1 MPPYRQTSLSNAQIR
16 FDVEVRKTFS
26 TKKTVKLLCFDL
38 CTAANELGHLV
49 SFSRWSIVFI
59 LSVGTVGCLRRT
71 SRLLHNLNES
81 KVGIEGE
88 WNENCLLITCRIDS
102 VTDRDGEELP
112 LSKILFDGYW
122 LCEWLALITKNHTKR
137 RIMVVAYLVTSNSSN
152 HHEFKKKKKPVRITS
167 VVMSTNS
174 VFSSKEISSKEKFFI
189 GNVRAIISFK
199 LTPTRRISRA
209 SEHHI
214 QHRRSILRDA
224 GSCAYCYW
232 PFWYIH
238 SSLHGHRS
246 RHRISWPCLRCRES
260 SSAGGL
266 ELSSFLKN
274 HTLHMK

>member
-1 MPPYRQTSLSNAQIR
+1 MVNCIYFECGHRRMPPQDI
-16 FDVEVRKTFS
+16 
-26 TKKTVKLLCFDL
+26 
-38 CTAANELGHLV
+38 
-49 SFSRWSIVFI
+49 SII
-59 LSVGTVGCLRRT
+59 T

-152 HHEFKKKKKPVRITS
+152 HHEFKKKKKPIRITS

-214 QHRRSILRDA
+214 QHRRSILRDVHTV
-224 GSCAYCYW
+224 
-232 PFWYIH
+232 IDH
-238 SSLHGHRS
+238 SDIFIPLYMDTAHAIGYLDLACDVGKAVQLVV
-246 RHRISWPCLRCRES
+246 W
-260 SSAGGL
+260 
-266 ELSSFLKN
+266 N
-274 HTLHMK
+274 